1 MKAQEK
7 SWIQSLFAYAE
18 GEKKKMLGAVIL
30 SVISVSAGLAPFYC
44 VYQIIRLFVAG
55 TADAA
60 GVVGWCLWALLAYG
74 IKIVTFT
81 LSTGVSHN
89 MAYHVLEGLLAGWRT
104 GSCTRPW
111 ATWKTTPSAKSRA

>member
-81 LSTGVSHN
+81 LSTG
-89 MAYHVLEGLLAGWRT
+89 AIALAFCFSATVGILFGWAPARK
-104 GSCTRPW
+104 
-111 ATWKTTPSAKSRA
+111 ASRLNPIDALRSM